1 MPKID
6 ALNVYGEQITSS
18 PGPMSNCI
26 QAALN
31 AFVPFTVVKQCFEPC
46 IPAHLF
52 SNSETLRLRDHTPF
66 PIISFILGLNFSA
79 FHCGQFCHFL
89 SPRTECPPKR
99 AGLSEVSLEFPKT
112 GVIPETVT
120 PVVAVANVPTKL
132 RRLISLVF
140 MTISF
145 IILHCDSMFFYL
157 LIKLNV
163 LIEILILKFNLPITF
178 QMKLSKTIYDA
189 FNKSSHLSQIENIF
203 YIFILLVVSSS
214 SVFKHR
220 KQTIKIRKS
229 QN

>member
-1 MPKID
+1 
-6 ALNVYGEQITSS
+6 
-18 PGPMSNCI
+18 
-26 QAALN
+26 
-31 AFVPFTVVKQCFEPC
+31 
-46 IPAHLF
+46 
-52 SNSETLRLRDHTPF
+52 
-66 PIISFILGLNFSA
+66 
-79 FHCGQFCHFL
+79 
-89 SPRTECPPKR
+89 
-99 AGLSEVSLEFPKT
+99 
-112 GVIPETVT
+112 
-120 PVVAVANVPTKL
+120 
-132 RRLISLVF
+132 
-140 MTISF
+140 
-145 IILHCDSMFFYL
+145 MFFYL